1 MHVLLKICCSKGCTT
16 PVKMTKNA
24 TKKPNMKFYSEPRIR
39 NSFNAVIFSYI
50 YLASGGKCSKLNYI
64 ILFLS
69 QRKLSKLR
77 MYCSS
82 VVGQLI
88 MVESRGCWFGSLL
101 TGLVFNLY
109 KHWWPNSGFLYEIN
123 PYSLKGTV

>member
-1 MHVLLKICCSKGCTT
+1 MKFCCSKCCTCLRCTT

-24 TKKPNMKFYSEPRIR
+24 TKKPNMKFYSEPRIH

-69 QRKLSKLR
+69 QRKLSKIQIKYIAL
-77 MYCSS
+77 C
-82 VVGQLI
+82 VGQLI
-88 MVESRGCWFGSLL
+88 MVESWGCWGGS
-101 TGLVFNLY
+101 VA
-109 KHWWPNSGFLYEIN
+109 
-123 PYSLKGTV
+123 V